1 MEHTI
6 LVVDDEEKITRILRL
21 LLEHNGFKVLVG
33 NNADE
38 ALQLLKDNKVDLVL
52 TDIMM
57 PDVNG
62 YELAQKIKDDPATAH
77 IPLMF
82 LSAKSE
88 AADKFTGYFVGA
100 AEYIT
105 KPFETEEI
113 LSRVKR
119 VLEVDELER
128 SFQIDMTTPL
138 RRGGDSVSNAP
149 AAVAAAPSVSFARI
163 RDILQLYDAALKI
176 IHAKATE
183 LIGTSAVDRAFVQ
196 AANQTTRKFPV
207 LQSLKISPNGLDIE
221 GATAL
226 KQTSFEETNIGLSE
240 LLRHFFSNIMRKKGK
255 AKQGIQV
262 LILNSD
268 GETFD
273 FYKHIIENAGFNAL
287 QTNTTEEAR
296 ALLKSEIPPD
306 IMLIDTSPLQAED
319 QNELEIS
326 HRDDA
331 EAFLN
336 FYSETQKEFPDLDIP
351 ILILADRHETA
362 TVLKSIVA
370 GAGDYLVK
378 PFTSTELVTAIVA
391 LLRSR

>member
-6 LVVDDEEKITRILRL
+6 LVVDDEEKITRILCL
-21 LLEHNGFKVLVG
+21 LLEHNGFKVLAA
-33 NNADE
+33 NHADE
-38 ALQLLKDNKVDLVL
+38 ALTMLKDNKVDLVL

-105 KPFETEEI
+105 KPFESEEL

-119 VLEVDELER
+119 VLDVDELER
-128 SFQIDMTTPL
+128 SFQMDMTTPL
-138 RRGGDSVSNAP
+138 RRGGDSTSNAP

-163 RDILQLYDAALKI
+163 GDILQLYDAALKI

-183 LIGTSAVDRAFVQ
+183 LIGASAVDRAFVQ
-196 AANQTTRKFPV
+196 AINQTIRKFPV
-207 LQSLKISPNGLDIE
+207 LQSLQISPDGLDTE

-226 KQTSFEETNIGLSE
+226 KQTWFEEANIGLSE

-287 QTNTTEEAR
+287 LTNTIEEAR

-306 IMLIDTSPLQAED
+306 IMLVDTSPLQAED

-326 HRDDA
+326 HKDDA

-336 FYSETQKEFPDLDIP
+336 FYRETQKEFPDLDIP
-351 ILILADRHETA
+351 ILILADKHETA